1 MAYRNDEDLE
11 FLGEMKSS
19 DMNDLVDVIL
29 KDKDGDPRWTEKLS
43 SSDIYKSYQ
52 PDHAKYWELIA
63 AEIQCF
69 GANSFTTML
78 RGGKGV
84 LYREVLEDVCDT
96 AKVNYNKKMSITSLE
111 NQLLIKLIGDAME
124 KMSAADRAEFVK
136 MAGFNTAK
144 MLTPEGMVAAAQAA
158 FVAGGF
164 QSYQITLMVVNA
176 VSRALL
182 GRGLTFAANSTLAR
196 TLGVVAGPIGWA
208 VTGAWT
214 AIDLAGPAFRV
225 TLPAVIH
232 VALLRKKHEAEKE
245 GLWAE
250 IEKELER

>member
-1 MAYRNDEDLE
+1 MEKY
-11 FLGEMKSS
+11 
-19 DMNDLVDVIL
+19 IL
-29 KDKDGDPRWTEKLS
+29 TQDF
-43 SSDIYKSYQ
+43 
-52 PDHAKYWELIA
+52 LIA
-63 AEIQCF
+63 SYYPPVPAVVKNLNLNLFDCPVLF
-69 GANSFTTML
+69 GLWQVKLFIPSDFVNNF
-78 RGGKGV
+78 KPHF
-84 LYREVLEDVCDT
+84 CDT

-111 NQLLIKLIGDAME
+111 NQFLIKLIGDAME
-124 KMSAADRAEFVK
+124 KISAADRAEFVK